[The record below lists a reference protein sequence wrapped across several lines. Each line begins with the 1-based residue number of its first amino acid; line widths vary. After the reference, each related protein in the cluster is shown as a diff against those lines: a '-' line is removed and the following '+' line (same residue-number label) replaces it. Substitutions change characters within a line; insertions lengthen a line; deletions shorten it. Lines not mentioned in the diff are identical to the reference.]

1 MTAASPLT
9 TAIAKLKFRIP
20 TLVLPFV
27 RSQKTRATKWVQRK
41 INTNCRTHSTTD
53 RNPANRYISHEFLP
67 NRTAR
72 ALRMV

>member
-27 RSQKTRATKWVQRK
+27 RRVQRK